1 MGKRK
6 VNILEQT
13 ATSIAAIAFFIEGN
27 GMPQTAKK
35 FVDEVFYFFE
45 TLSIDTVSNR
55 PCNYKRWRE
64 LGYECVH
71 YKKYVVAYL
80 SLSKE
85 IIICDFISSKLLA
98 E

>member
-27 GMPQTAKK
+27 GMPLTAKK
-35 FVDEVFYFFE
+35 FVDEVFNFFE
-45 TLSIDTVSNR
+45 TISTDTVSNR
-55 PCNYKRWRE
+55 LCGYKRWRS

-85 IIICDFISSKLLA
+85 IIICDFVSSKLLA
-98 E
+98 D